1 MNKHIS
7 IDSICTNKVDNIGL
21 EINELSARHY
31 EYVEYNELHV
41 ASLEN
46 RIHNLVVSVRVLSAG
61 LFSSGIAL
69 FALIYYLLT
78 M

>member
-1 MNKHIS
+1 MNKHINM
-7 IDSICTNKVDNIGL
+7 DRLCTNKIDNIEQG
-21 EINELSARHY
+21 INELSARHY
-31 EYVEYNELHV
+31 EYVESNELHV

-61 LFSSGIAL
+61 LFSAGIAL
-69 FALIYYLLT
+69 VALIYHLLT